1 MNSKSF
7 YNFMIQVDPQITTY
21 ESNEIFEAADF
32 SRDGLVNMQEFAEF
46 FLEVDY
52 RPFKDI
58 ASRRI

>member
-7 YNFMIQVDPQITTY
+7 YNFIIQVDPQITTY

-52 RPFKDI
+52 RPF
-58 ASRRI
+58 